1 MSDSFLGEIKIFSFP
16 YAPRGWALCNGQLMP
31 ISQNQAL
38 FSLLGTYYG
47 GNGTTNFALPN
58 LQGRASMHVGDGR
71 FLGQQGGQAFHTL
84 TSAEVAAHSHGLR
97 ASGSNA
103 NLLLPSNAIPA
114 RVAAPM
120 YSAGA
125 PSDAKETLVNMHP
138 LSIATAGGS
147 QPHENRQPYLTLN
160 ICIALQGIYPS
171 RN

>member
-1 MSDSFLGEIKIFSFP
+1 MSDPFLGEIKIFSFP

-47 GNGTTNFALPN
+47 GNGSTTFALPN
-58 LQGRASMHVGDGR
+58 LQGRASMHMGDGR
-71 FLGQQGGQAFHTL
+71 VIGQQGGEAFHTL
-84 TSAEVAAHSHGLR
+84 TPAEVAAHSHGLR
-97 ASGSNA
+97 ASNNNA
-103 NLLLPSNAIPA
+103 NLLLPNNAIPA
-114 RVAAPM
+114 RVASPM
-120 YSAGA
+120 YSAGTPTSQEISVA
-125 PSDAKETLVNMHP
+125 MHP

-160 ICIALQGIYPS
+160 ICIALTGIYPS

>member
-1 MSDSFLGEIKIFSFP
+1 MSDPFLGEIKIFSFP
-16 YAPRGWALCNGQLMP
+16 YAPRGWALCNGQIMP

-47 GNGTTNFALPN
+47 GNGSTTFALPN
-58 LQGRASMHVGDGR
+58 LQGRASLHVGDGR
-71 FLGQQGGQAFHTL
+71 VIGQQGGQASHTL
-84 TSAEVAAHSHGLR
+84 TLDEVAAHGHGLR
-97 ASGSNA
+97 ASGGNA
-103 NLLLPSNAIPA
+103 NLMLPNNAIPA
-114 RVAAPM
+114 RVGTPM

-125 PSDAKETLVNMHP
+125 PTGQEIPVAMHP
-138 LSIATAGGS
+138 SSIAPAGAG